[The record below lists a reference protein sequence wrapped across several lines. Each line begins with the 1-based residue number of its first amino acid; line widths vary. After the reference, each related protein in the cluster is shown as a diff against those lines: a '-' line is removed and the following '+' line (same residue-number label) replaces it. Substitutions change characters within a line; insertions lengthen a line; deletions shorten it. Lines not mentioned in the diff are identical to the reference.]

1 MPVGHAPA
9 GPHVRLG
16 MRQPLPAQ
24 RVLRPT
30 DAWLLDF
37 LGDVVNLDH
46 ATLARLAEALRSRP
60 APRKSAPDVIV

>member
-1 MPVGHAPA
+1 
-9 GPHVRLG
+9 